1 MVKKFLNNLCE
12 KIVIKQ
18 LDNIKYG
25 NLILVLPNK
34 KQYKFGNN
42 NENKNYIYVKN
53 NDFFKEIVFKGN
65 IGLGESYM
73 KNDWET
79 PNLTSLLTLLI
90 NNMKY
95 LQKSGINKGSLM
107 RIFNI
112 VNHNLNNNTRKQSIK
127 NIHSHYD
134 LGNDFYKL
142 FLDNETM
149 MYSSAIFKT
158 DDEKLHHAQINKL
171 NTLISLGELNSSDH
185 ILEIGSGWGG
195 FAIQA
200 AKTIG
205 CKITT
210 ITISKEQFLFT
221 KQKILDENI
230 DHLVD
235 IKLCDYRD
243 ITGSYDKIVSIEML
257 EAVGQKY
264 YGTFFNKCNNLL
276 KPNGKLIL
284 QVITIPDQRF
294 QSYKKNPDWI
304 QKHIFPGGILPSL
317 YELTKAIKNSSEL
330 QIDQINNIG
339 IHYSKTLHQWRFN
352 FNQNETSILNLGFN
366 KIFLRKW
373 NYYLSYCEAGF
384 ASKFINNLHIVIKKL
399 N

>member
-1 MVKKFLNNLCE
+1 MIKKFLNNLCE

-34 KQYKFGNN
+34 KQYKFGNK
-42 NENKNYIYVKN
+42 NENENYIYVKN

-95 LQKSGINKGSLM
+95 LQKSGINKGSIM
-107 RIFNI
+107 RIVNI

-149 MYSSAIFKT
+149 MYSSAIFKNN
-158 DDEKLHHAQINKL
+158 DEKLYQAQINKL

-210 ITISKEQFLFT
+210 ITISKEQFIFT
-221 KQKILDENI
+221 KQKILDENV

-243 ITGSYDKIVSIEML
+243 ISGSYDKIVSIEML

-330 QIDQINNIG
+330 QVDQINNIG
-339 IHYSKTLHQWRFN
+339 IHYAKTLHQWRFN
-352 FNQNETSILNLGFN
+352 FNQNKTSILSLGFN
-366 KIFLRKW
+366 EIFLRKW

>member
-1 MVKKFLNNLCE
+1 MVKKVLNGLCE
-12 KIVIKQ
+12 KIVIRQ
-18 LDNIKYG
+18 LNYIKEG
-25 NLILVLPNK
+25 NLILILPNK
-34 KQYKFGNN
+34 KQYKFGNKD
-42 NENKNYIYVKN
+42 EPINYIYVKN
-53 NDFFKEIVFKGN
+53 YNFFKEIIFAGN
-65 IGLGESYM
+65 IGLGESFM

-79 PNLTSLLTLLI
+79 PNLTSLLILFI

-95 LQKSGINKGSLM
+95 LQKGGINKGSLT

-112 VNHNLNNNTRKQSIK
+112 INHNSKKNTRVQSIK

-149 MYSSAIFKT
+149 MYSSAIFEN
-158 DDEKLHHAQINKL
+158 DEEELYKAQINKL
-171 NTLISLGELNSSDH
+171 NTLIDLGELNSTDH
-185 ILEIGSGWGG
+185 VLEIGSGWGG

-210 ITISKEQFLFT
+210 ITISKEQFIFT
-221 KQKILDENI
+221 KQKILDENV

-243 ITGSYDKIVSIEML
+243 ISGFYDKIVSIEML
-257 EAVGQKY
+257 EAVGHKY
-264 YGTFFNKCNNLL
+264 YKTFFNKCNNLL

-294 QSYKKNPDWI
+294 QSYRNNPDWI

-317 YELTKAIKNSSEL
+317 YELTKSIKSSSEL
-330 QIDQINNIG
+330 QIDHINNIG
-339 IHYSKTLHQWRFN
+339 FHYAKTLHLWRLN
-352 FNQNETSILNLGFN
+352 FNQNKTSVLNLGFDE
-366 KIFLRKW
+366 IFLRKW
-373 NYYLSYCEAGF
+373 NYYFSYCEAGF
-384 ASKFINNLHIVIKKL
+384 ASRFINDLHIVIKKQ

>member
-34 KQYKFGNN
+34 KQYKFGNK

-53 NDFFKEIVFKGN
+53 NDFFKEIVFMGN

-79 PNLTSLLTLLI
+79 PNLTSLLILLI

-95 LQKSGINKGSLM
+95 LQKSGINKGSIM

-158 DDEKLHHAQINKL
+158 DDEKLHQAQINKL

-210 ITISKEQFLFT
+210 ITISKEQFIFT

-243 ITGSYDKIVSIEML
+243 ISGSYDKIVSIEML

-276 KPNGKLIL
+276 KPHGKLIL

-330 QIDQINNIG
+330 QVDQINNIG

-352 FNQNETSILNLGFN
+352 FNQNKTSILNLGFN
-366 KIFLRKW
+366 EIFLRKW

>member
-1 MVKKFLNNLCE
+1 
-12 KIVIKQ
+12 
-18 LDNIKYG
+18 
-25 NLILVLPNK
+25 
-34 KQYKFGNN
+34 
-42 NENKNYIYVKN
+42 
-53 NDFFKEIVFKGN
+53 
-65 IGLGESYM
+65 
-73 KNDWET
+73 
-79 PNLTSLLTLLI
+79 
-90 NNMKY
+90 
-95 LQKSGINKGSLM
+95 M

-112 VNHNLNNNTRKQSIK
+112 INHNLNNNTRKQSIK

-149 MYSSAIFKT
+149 MYSSAIFKNN
-158 DDEKLHHAQINKL
+158 DEKLYQAQINKL

-210 ITISKEQFLFT
+210 ITISKEQFIFT
-221 KQKILDENI
+221 KQKILDENV

-235 IKLCDYRD
+235 VKLCDYRD
-243 ITGSYDKIVSIEML
+243 ISGSYDKIVSIEML

-294 QSYKKNPDWI
+294 QSYKKILIGFRN
-304 QKHIFPGGILPSL
+304 IFFLEAFSL
-317 YELTKAIKNSSEL
+317 LYMN
-330 QIDQINNIG
+330 
-339 IHYSKTLHQWRFN
+339 
-352 FNQNETSILNLGFN
+352 
-366 KIFLRKW
+366 
-373 NYYLSYCEAGF
+373 
-384 ASKFINNLHIVIKKL
+384 
-399 N
+399 

>member
-1 MVKKFLNNLCE
+1 MVKKFLNNLYE

-79 PNLTSLLTLLI
+79 PNLTSLLILLI
-90 NNMKY
+90 NNKKY
-95 LQKSGINKGSLM
+95 LQKSGINKGSIM

-112 VNHNLNNNTRKQSIK
+112 INHNLNNNTRKQSIK

-210 ITISKEQFLFT
+210 ITISKEQFIFT
-221 KQKILDENI
+221 KQKILDEII

-235 IKLCDYRD
+235 IKLCVYRD

-330 QIDQINNIG
+330 QLDQINNIG

>member
-1 MVKKFLNNLCE
+1 
-12 KIVIKQ
+12 
-18 LDNIKYG
+18 
-25 NLILVLPNK
+25 
-34 KQYKFGNN
+34 
-42 NENKNYIYVKN
+42 
-53 NDFFKEIVFKGN
+53 
-65 IGLGESYM
+65 M

-95 LQKSGINKGSLM
+95 LQKSGINKGSIM
-107 RIFNI
+107 RIVNI

-149 MYSSAIFKT
+149 MYSSAIFKNN
-158 DDEKLHHAQINKL
+158 DEKLYQAQINKL

-210 ITISKEQFLFT
+210 ITISKEQFIFT
-221 KQKILDENI
+221 KQKILDENV

-243 ITGSYDKIVSIEML
+243 ISGSYDKIVSIEML

-330 QIDQINNIG
+330 QVDQINNIG
-339 IHYSKTLHQWRFN
+339 IHYAKTLHQWRFN
-352 FNQNETSILNLGFN
+352 FNQNKTSILSLGFN
-366 KIFLRKW
+366 EIFLRKW

>member
-79 PNLTSLLTLLI
+79 PNLTSLLILLI

-95 LQKSGINKGSLM
+95 LQKSGINKGSIM

-112 VNHNLNNNTRKQSIK
+112 INHNLNNNTRKQSIK

-210 ITISKEQFLFT
+210 ITISKEQFIFT

-304 QKHIFPGGILPSL
+304 QKYIFPGGILPSL
-317 YELTKAIKNSSEL
+317 YELTKSIKNSSKL
-330 QIDQINNIG
+330 QVDQINNIG
-339 IHYSKTLHQWRFN
+339 VHYAKTLHQWRFN
-352 FNQNETSILNLGFN
+352 FNQNKTSILNLGFN
-366 KIFLRKW
+366 EIFLRKW

>member
-1 MVKKFLNNLCE
+1 MIKKFLNNLCE

-34 KQYKFGNN
+34 KQYKFGNK
-42 NENKNYIYVKN
+42 NENENYIYVKN

-95 LQKSGINKGSLM
+95 LQKSGINKGSIM

-149 MYSSAIFKT
+149 MYSSAIFKNN
-158 DDEKLHHAQINKL
+158 DEKLYQAQINKL

-210 ITISKEQFLFT
+210 ITISKEQFIFT
-221 KQKILDENI
+221 KQKILDENV

-243 ITGSYDKIVSIEML
+243 ISGSYDKIVSIEML

-330 QIDQINNIG
+330 QVDQINNIG
-339 IHYSKTLHQWRFN
+339 IHYAKTLHQWRFN
-352 FNQNETSILNLGFN
+352 FNQNKTSILSLGFN
-366 KIFLRKW
+366 EIFLRKW

>member
-34 KQYKFGNN
+34 KQYKFGNK
-42 NENKNYIYVKN
+42 NENENYIYVKN

-79 PNLTSLLTLLI
+79 PNLTSLLILLI

-95 LQKSGINKGSLM
+95 LQKSGINKGSIM

-112 VNHNLNNNTRKQSIK
+112 INHNLNNNTRKQSIK

-210 ITISKEQFLFT
+210 ITISKEQFIFT